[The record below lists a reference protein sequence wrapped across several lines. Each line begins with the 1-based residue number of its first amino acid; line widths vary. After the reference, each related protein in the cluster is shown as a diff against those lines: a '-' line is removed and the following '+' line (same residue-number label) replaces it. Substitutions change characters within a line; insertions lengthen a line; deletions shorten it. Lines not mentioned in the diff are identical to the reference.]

1 MDIRISGTV
10 NDSIVDGPGIRYVI
24 FTQGC
29 PHHCPGCHNPQT
41 HEMSGGEIMD
51 TQAIIEEFR
60 KNPLLDGI
68 TLSGGE
74 PFCQPQPL
82 CEIAEAAV
90 SYGLNIVTYT
100 GYTFEQLLEK
110 SESDIFIP
118 KLLLL
123 TDLLIDGRF
132 VKEQKTLD
140 EAFKGSAN
148 QRILDCK
155 KSFEQRIAIEW
166 EEEYF

>member
-1 MDIRISGTV
+1 MDIRISGTA

-41 HEMSGGEIMD
+41 HEMSGGEITD